1 MSVRKGGDFS
11 GLSQAYQRHRPDY
24 PPEITAAGVAFLRA
38 GGRACDA
45 GLLAVDV
52 GTGTGISARAWR
64 RALGGECRIVGV
76 EPGEDMRREAFAA
89 TTADFRIDYLGGTA
103 EALPI
108 DDGAAGLI
116 AAAQA
121 AHWFDRPRFYAE
133 AQRALGPAG
142 VIAIMANNR
151 DWTASEFLD
160 RYEALLEEHSSG
172 YRREFRSIDF
182 SGELTRLPWIE
193 TSATRGHRWARRLA
207 PDALTGLLLSS
218 SVAQRA
224 LAAIGANRF
233 QAAIRQM
240 IAETVDA
247 DGLVEIPYVAEI
259 HLARKRRMPPGSSL
273 GGSRLSPAA

>member
-1 MSVRKGGDFS
+1 MAERKGGDFS
-11 GLSQAYQRHRPDY
+11 GLSQTYQRHRPDY
-24 PPEITAAGVAFLRA
+24 PPEITAAGVAFLQA

-45 GLLAVDV
+45 RLLAVDV
-52 GTGTGISARAWR
+52 GAGTGISTRAWQ
-64 RALGGECRIVGV
+64 RALGDACRIVGV
-76 EPGEDMRREAFAA
+76 EPGEDMRREARAS
-89 TTADFRIDYLGGTA
+89 TPVHLGIEYVMGTA

-108 DDGAAGLI
+108 DAGAAGLV

-151 DWTASEFLD
+151 DWTTSGFLD

-172 YRREFRSIDF
+172 YCREFRSIDF
-182 SGELTRLPWIE
+182 ADELQRLRWVE
-193 TSATRGHRWARRLA
+193 ASATRRLRWARRLA
-207 PDALTGLLLSS
+207 PEELTGLLLSS

-224 LAAIGANRF
+224 VAAIGEDRF
-233 QAAIRQM
+233 HATTQQM
-240 IAETVDA
+240 IAEAVDA

-259 HLARKRRMPPGSSL
+259 HLARKRR
-273 GGSRLSPAA
+273 